1 MTKTMTI
8 KTYTVYDKDNKLIG
22 AFGTITDLMKAFHI
36 RSTSNIYMS
45 SRYGIYFKPNKETNR
60 EIRVAILTEV
70 IQEDTAPRN
79 TAEIINLVGE
89 KWKEIPGYPNNYAS
103 NLGRFKYDDGD
114 NKFFLTITY
123 TKNGTPRRYR
133 DVSIRNGPNYGDGIH
148 KYRTSRVLAKTW
160 IDNTLGL
167 AFKDDKRVVDHIDNN
182 SENEKIENLRILA
195 NNGENIRAAVYEQGV
210 KMGKPSKRCY
220 AYNINTKEEREYE
233 STKNLVKDIWGRE
246 NNGYF
251 CNYYANKL
259 TTKSG
264 WRVGYD
270 IEEIKSR

>member
-22 AFGTITDLMKAFHI
+22 AFGTITDLIKAFNI
-36 RSTSNIYMS
+36 RSTTNIYMS
-45 SRYGIYFKPNKETNR
+45 SHHGIYFRPNKETNR
-60 EIRVAILTEV
+60 EIRVAIVNEV
-70 IQEDTAPRN
+70 IQEDTTPRDK
-79 TAEIINLVGE
+79 TEVIDLVGE
-89 KWKEIPGYPNNYAS
+89 KWKEIPGFPNNYAS

-114 NKFFLTITY
+114 NKFFLTIIY
-123 TKNGTPRRYR
+123 SKNGTPRRYR

-167 AFKDDKRVVDHIDNN
+167 AFKDDNRVVDHIDNN

-195 NNGENIRAAVYEQGV
+195 NRGENIKAAIYEQGV
-210 KMGKPSKRCY
+210 KMRNPIKRCY
-220 AYNINTKEEREYE
+220 AYNINTKETREYP
-233 STKNLVKDIWGRE
+233 STGELVKDIWGKT

-251 CNYYANKL
+251 NSYYTYKR